1 MPCIIVLDVSFMRM
15 NDSIAIKL
23 AKLQR
28 DFVCLGERGGG
39 GTLEEGTWM
48 GSFTR
53 SIVFQWG
60 MVLGF
65 DFGLKY
71 GLGTL
76 V

>member
-1 MPCIIVLDVSFMRM
+1 MTLLLLNWQNFREISCVWGR
-15 NDSIAIKL
+15 
-23 AKLQR
+23 
-28 DFVCLGERGGG
+28 GGGG
-39 GTLEEGTWM
+39 GTLEVGTWM

>member
-1 MPCIIVLDVSFMRM
+1 MFG
-15 NDSIAIKL
+15 
-23 AKLQR
+23 
-28 DFVCLGERGGG
+28 GEGGGG

>member
-15 NDSIAIKL
+15 NDSIAIRL

-28 DFVCLGERGGG
+28 DFVCFLGGG

>member
-15 NDSIAIKL
+15 NDYIANRL
-23 AKLQR
+23 VKLQR
-28 DFVCLGERGGG
+28 DFVRGR
-39 GTLEEGTWM
+39 TLEEGTWM

-53 SIVFQWG
+53 SIVFQWR

-65 DFGLKY
+65 DFGMKY

>member
-1 MPCIIVLDVSFMRM
+1 MPCIILLDVAFMRM
-15 NDSIAIKL
+15 NDHIANRL
-23 AKLQR
+23 AKLRR
-28 DFVCLGERGGG
+28 DFVCG
-39 GTLEEGTWM
+39 GTSEEGTWM

>member
-1 MPCIIVLDVSFMRM
+1 MPCIIVLDVSVMRM
-15 NDSIAIKL
+15 NDSIANRL

-28 DFVCLGERGGG
+28 DFVCG
-39 GTLEEGTWM
+39 GTSEECTWV

-53 SIVFQWG
+53 STVLQWG

>member
-1 MPCIIVLDVSFMRM
+1 MFG
-15 NDSIAIKL
+15 
-23 AKLQR
+23 
-28 DFVCLGERGGG
+28 GEGGG